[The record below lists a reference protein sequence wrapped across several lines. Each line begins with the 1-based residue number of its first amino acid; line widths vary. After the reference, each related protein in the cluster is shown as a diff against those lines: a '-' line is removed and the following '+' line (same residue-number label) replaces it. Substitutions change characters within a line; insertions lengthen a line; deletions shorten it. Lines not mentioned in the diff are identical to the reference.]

1 MKFSSGLLLLTLL
14 VLLAVGSA
22 ACLAQSQKQNSLP
35 VAPAITLR
43 AAPDQNASS
52 LGDADLDFTRN
63 AWNQTGCPVVL
74 TGASVATKARYMPVN
89 RYAPS
94 ETPGLDLRFRNMSG
108 KAIRSAAIRVQVR
121 YKQSIYDLDSTTRN
135 LFLTVAGTGI
145 TDGERELS
153 RLIPL
158 RSEVFGLGLVEL
170 KRVNY
175 ADGSVWKAEARNSC
189 GFERQSMLAMA
200 DR

>member
-1 MKFSSGLLLLTLL
+1 MN
-14 VLLAVGSA
+14 
-22 ACLAQSQKQNSLP
+22 QH
-35 VAPAITLR
+35 
-43 AAPDQNASS
+43 S

-108 KAIRSAAIRVQVR
+108 KAIRSATIRVQVR
-121 YKQSIYDLDSTTRN
+121 YKQSVYDLDSTTRN

-158 RSEVFGLGLVEL
+158 
-170 KRVNY
+170 
-175 ADGSVWKAEARNSC
+175 
-189 GFERQSMLAMA
+189 
-200 DR
+200 